1 MRAWRLIALL
11 VVALSP
17 AAASAAATRA
27 TLRVT
32 AKMPSEASVGAP
44 IRIKTKV
51 INRGPSVTRGITV
64 AVGVEKLT
72 GAGARPGLILSGPV
86 QARIAKLAVGKSKT
100 VTLKVTVR
108 GTPHGS
114 AYLVPVP
121 TTSVRRS
128 ICAPRPMCA
137 SRAPAATSRG
147 PTSPCPEQG
156 VAVTQLSLGEG
167 FFGAV
172 PKTWSQNGA
181 LTP

>member
-17 AAASAAATRA
+17 AAASAAATRT
-27 TLRVT
+27 TLHVT
-32 AKMPSEASVGAP
+32 AKMPSEASVGAL
-44 IRIKTKV
+44 IRIKTK
-51 INRGPSVTRGITV
+51 ITNRGPSVTRGITV

-114 AYLVPVP
+114 AYFGPGTYNIGPSINLRSP
-121 TTSVRRS
+121 TNVRIQGAGS
-128 ICAPRPMCA
+128 NVT
-137 SRAPAATSRG
+137 RANIT
-147 PTSPCPEQG
+147 
-156 VAVTQLSLGEG
+156 LS
-167 FFGAV
+167 
-172 PKTWSQNGA
+172 
-181 LTP
+181 